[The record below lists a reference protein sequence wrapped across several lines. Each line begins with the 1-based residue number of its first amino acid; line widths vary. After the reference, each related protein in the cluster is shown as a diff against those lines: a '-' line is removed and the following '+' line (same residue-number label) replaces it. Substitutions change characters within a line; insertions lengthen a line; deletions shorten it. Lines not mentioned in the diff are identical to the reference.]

1 MHPVSAAIGLT
12 SILLATACW
21 GDSLSDIYELALQ
34 NDPQLRAARAAY
46 LAGSESKNISRAG
59 LLPQISAVGEY
70 SEAKLDGSST
80 TVLGGGPGGTF
91 GRDGDT
97 DIDSHGYTISL
108 TQPLF
113 DLPAWF
119 TFQQG
124 KELSYQAKLQFSAD
138 QQSLILRS
146 ADTYFNVLKARE
158 NLETALAE
166 EKALKRQM
174 EQTRERFE
182 VGLLPITDVHEAQ
195 AAFDETTVRTLEIS
209 GALDIAF
216 ERLTVLTGQ
225 AHDQLSGLMPDF
237 PVVQP
242 EPLDREAWVQFS
254 LKNNFLLQIA
264 KHEQDAA
271 DNNAK
276 SKKYEHMPTVTGA
289 FSYYDE
295 NSDTHFKGTDLS
307 DDKFFSSPSEID
319 RDGHTVSVRLNVPIF
334 TGGLVSAERRRA
346 YQQFIQ
352 AEERHIG
359 AERET
364 VQNARSLHLLV
375 LTNTAR
381 VKARTQAVISA
392 ESALEATQAG
402 YEVGTRNIVDVLV
415 VQRNL
420 YQARRDYANS
430 RYDYIASLLKLKEVA
445 GQLNPEDIYQLNAWL
460 DPELSVLKA
469 GVR

>member
-1 MHPVSAAIGLT
+1 MRLASATIGLI
-12 SILLATACW
+12 SILLTTTCW

-46 LAGSESKNISRAG
+46 LAGSESENISRAG

-70 SEAKLDGSST
+70 SEAETEGSST
-80 TVLGGGPGGTF
+80 TVLGQGAVF

-97 DIDSHGYTISL
+97 DIDSRNYSITL
-108 TQPLF
+108 TQPIF

-124 KELSYQAKLQFSAD
+124 KELSQEAMLQFSAD
-138 QQSLILRS
+138 QQALILRS
-146 ADTYFNVLKARE
+146 AETYFDVLRARE

-166 EKALKRQM
+166 EKAIKRQL

-182 VGLLPITDVHEAQ
+182 VGLLPVTDVLESQ
-195 AAFDETTVRTLEIS
+195 AAFDESTVTTLEIR
-209 GALDIAF
+209 GLLDIAF

-225 AHDQLSGLMPDF
+225 PHEQLSGLMPDF
-237 PVVQP
+237 PVVNP
-242 EPLDREAWVQFS
+242 EPTDREEWVRFS
-254 LKNNFLLQIA
+254 LQNNFSLQAA
-264 KHEQDAA
+264 KQARDAA
-271 DNNAK
+271 GNHAQ

-289 FSYYDE
+289 LSYYDDYSE
-295 NSDTHFKGTDLS
+295 SEFKGS
-307 DDKFFSSPSEID
+307 DIGDPTKYRSPSELD
-319 RDGHTVSVRLNVPIF
+319 QDGHSVAIRLNVPIF
-334 TGGLVSAERRRA
+334 TGGLVSAERRQA
-346 YQQFIQ
+346 FQQSVQSEENYIGIQ
-352 AEERHIG
+352 RN
-359 AERET
+359 T

-381 VKARTQAVISA
+381 VKARNQVIISA
-392 ESALEATQAG
+392 KSALEATQAG

-430 RYDYIASLLKLKEVA
+430 RYDYIDSLLRLKDVA
-445 GQLNPEDIYQLNAWL
+445 GQLSPDDIYQLNAWL
-460 DPELSVLKA
+460 DP
-469 GVR
+469 

>member
-1 MHPVSAAIGLT
+1 MHRVSATIGLT
-12 SILLATACW
+12 SILLTTVCW

-70 SEAKLDGSST
+70 SETELDGSSS

-146 ADTYFNVLKARE
+146 ADTYFDVLKARE

-295 NSDTHFKGTDLS
+295 NSDTNFKGRDL
-307 DDKFFSSPSEID
+307 KTNQFFSSPSEID
-319 RDGHTVSVRLNVPIF
+319 RDGHTVSVQLNVPIF

-352 AEERHIG
+352 AEEKLIG
-359 AERET
+359 TERET

-381 VKARTQAVISA
+381 VKARNQAVISA

-430 RYDYIASLLKLKEVA
+430 RYDYIASFLKLKEVA
-445 GQLNPEDIYQLNAWL
+445 GQLSPDDIYQLNAWL

>member
-1 MHPVSAAIGLT
+1 MRLSSATIGLI
-12 SILLATACW
+12 SILLTTICW
-21 GDSLSDIYELALQ
+21 GDSLSEIYELALQ

-46 LAGSESKNISRAG
+46 LAGSESENISRAG

-70 SEAKLDGSST
+70 SETEFDGSST

-91 GRDGDT
+91 GRDGNT
-97 DIDSHGYTISL
+97 DIDSRNYSITL
-108 TQPLF
+108 TQPIF

-124 KELSYQAKLQFSAD
+124 KELSQQAMLQFSAD
-138 QQSLILRS
+138 QQALILRT
-146 ADTYFNVLKARE
+146 AKTYFDVLRARE

-166 EKALKRQM
+166 EKAIKRQL

-182 VGLLPITDVHEAQ
+182 VGLLPVTDVLESQ
-195 AAFDETTVRTLEIS
+195 AAFDESTVTTLEIK
-209 GALDIAF
+209 GLLDIAF

-225 AHDQLSGLMPDF
+225 PHEQLSGLMPDF
-237 PVVQP
+237 PVVNP
-242 EPLDREAWVQFS
+242 EPTDREEWVRFS
-254 LKNNFLLQIA
+254 LQNNFSLQA
-264 KHEQDAA
+264 AEHVRDAA
-271 DNNAK
+271 DNNAQ

-289 FSYYDE
+289 LSYFDDY
-295 NSDTHFKGTDLS
+295 SDSDFKGRDLNTNQN
-307 DDKFFSSPSEID
+307 FSSPSELD
-319 RDGHTVSVRLNVPIF
+319 QDGHSVAIRLNVPIF
-334 TGGLVSAERRRA
+334 TGGLVSAERRQA
-346 YQQFIQ
+346 FQQSVQSEENYIGIQ
-352 AEERHIG
+352 RN
-359 AERET
+359 T

-381 VKARTQAVISA
+381 VKARNQVIISA
-392 ESALEATQAG
+392 KSALEATQAG

-430 RYDYIASLLKLKEVA
+430 RYDYIDSLLRLKDVA
-445 GQLNPEDIYQLNAWL
+445 GQLSPDDIYQLNAWL